1 MNNLRISLVVIFV
14 VFFNMQFSNAQKKDS
29 LMYQAY
35 LLSSESLWE
44 SALNQYSSDLWSLD
58 KAVAYYGLLNNTM
71 IHSNEDKFD
80 EYVEQALDY
89 LETMEEKGLHT
100 AEAIA
105 MRSSIYGFIMA
116 YYPWKGMYYGPKSSN
131 AIEKALKT
139 NTESSIVNMVLGISL
154 FYTPESF
161 GGNKQAAVEAFQKS
175 VDLYEEQGYNG
186 WLYLNTLANL
196 GKAHQAVGQNQE
208 AINVYEKALAV
219 EPNFKWVSRKLLP
232 DAKRS
237 K

>member
-1 MNNLRISLVVIFV
+1 MKNLRIVLVVVFV
-14 VFFNMQFSNAQKKDS
+14 VFFNTQFSNAQKKDS

-44 SALNQYSSDLWSLD
+44 SALNQYSSDVWSLD

-71 IHSNEDKFD
+71 VHSNEDKFD
-80 EYVEQALDY
+80 EYVDQALDY
-89 LETMEEKGLHT
+89 LEAMEQKGLHT
-100 AEAIA
+100 AEVIA

-116 YYPWKGMYYGPKSSN
+116 YSPWKGMYYGPKSSD
-131 AIEKALKT
+131 AIESALKT
-139 NTESSIVNMVLGISL
+139 NSESSIVKMVSGISL

-161 GGNKQAAVEAFQKS
+161 GGDKKAAVEAFQQS
-175 VDLYEEQGYNG
+175 LDLYEEQEYDG

-208 AINVYEKALAV
+208 AIKVYEKALAI
-219 EPNFKWVSRKLLP
+219 EPNFRWVSSKLLP
-232 DAKRS
+232 DAKSS